1 MIALFRLLAWQELR
15 RHAGRSLV
23 AAAAVMLGVA
33 LAFAVHLINASA
45 LQEFTRATRAAGGQP
60 DVQLRARQG
69 GLPEE
74 SYALVAAAPQVA
86 RAAPVLEVTTSASRD
101 TEASDAAGD
110 SAPNAMQAVDA
121 ASVRLR
127 VVGADA
133 LALASMAPGLMPR
146 LAPGADRLALFAP
159 ATLFL
164 NAAAAQ
170 ALGLPLG
177 AAAEQQ
183 LLQLQVGVQRVP
195 VRVAGS
201 VAAGGGPLAV
211 MDIGAAQ
218 DLFGRGGELSRID
231 VLLRPGA
238 SRAEL
243 ERHLAALPGWPG
255 GILVAEPADS
265 AAQVDQLSRAY
276 RVNLTVL
283 ALVALF
289 TGAFLVYSVLALAVA
304 RRAPQLALL
313 AVLGAT
319 PRQRLLLVLSQ
330 AAGLGVA
337 GSAAGIALGAALAAL
352 ALRVLGGDLGGGYF
366 TGVQPAL
373 QWSTAAALLYGALGL
388 IAALAGGWWPALAAR
403 RIAPAPTLKSVGL
416 MQSRPAR
423 AGLGAALVLASGG
436 LALLPPLWG
445 IPLAAYVS
453 VGVLLV
459 GGIALLPWLVQGV
472 LALAMPLARRGPLW
486 LLVLARAQRM
496 RASAA
501 VAVGGVVAALSL
513 AVALTVMVGSF
524 RTSVD
529 QWLSAVLPAP
539 LYLRAAGSP
548 AGDDAA
554 VFTPDF
560 VQAAAQLPEVER
572 VQPQRVSSVQ
582 PDPALPAVALLAR
595 PLSPQPA
602 QALPLVGAALPVP
615 DGQIGVYVSEAIV
628 DLYGVRPGQV
638 WPALSEGFGPLDVV
652 GQARAATFF
661 IAGVWRDYVRQHGA
675 IAMDSGDYQRL
686 TGDARASDLAL
697 WPAPDADEAAVR
709 AAVLALAR
717 SELGAQAGT
726 LEFTSSG
733 QIRQRSLELFDRSFA
748 VTYWLQ
754 AVAIGIGLFGVAAS
768 FGAQVLARR
777 KEFGLLAHLGLTRA
791 QILAV
796 VAGEGAAWTAVGALA
811 GTLLGLAV
819 AVVLVHVVNPQS
831 FHWTMELRVPV
842 GRLAALAAAVMA
854 AGTVTAWVA
863 GRAAVGR
870 DAVLAVREDW

>member
-1 MIALFRLLAWQELR
+1 MAGLFRTLSWQDLR
-15 RHAGRSLV
+15 RHPGRSLV

-69 GLPEE
+69 SLPEGL
-74 SYALVAAAPQVA
+74 YALVAAAPQVA
-86 RAAPVLEVTTSASRD
+86 RAAPVLEVATSASRGTD
-101 TEASDAAGD
+101 AGGAAGINLPGAVLAAD
-110 SAPNAMQAVDA
+110 VAP
-121 ASVRLR
+121 VRLR

-159 ATLFL
+159 ATIFL
-164 NAAAAQ
+164 NASAAQ

-177 AAAEQQ
+177 TAAQ
-183 LLQLQVGVQRVP
+183 LQLQVGIQHVA

-201 VAAGGGPLAV
+201 ITAGGGPLAV

-231 VLLRPGA
+231 VLLRAGA

-243 ERHLAALPGWPG
+243 ERHLAALPGWPSG
-255 GILVAEPADS
+255 VLLAEPADS

-289 TGAFLVYSVLALAVA
+289 TGAFLVYSVLALGVA
-304 RRAPQLALL
+304 RRTPQLALL

-319 PRQRLLLVLSQ
+319 PRQRLLLVLAQ
-330 AAGLGVA
+330 AAGLGLA

-373 QWSTAAALLYGALGL
+373 QWSTPAALLYGALGL
-388 IAALAGGWWPALAAR
+388 AAALAGGWWPALSAR
-403 RIAPAPTLKSVGL
+403 RIAPAPALKGVGL
-416 MQSRPAR
+416 VQSRPAR
-423 AGLGAALVLASGG
+423 AWLGAALVLASGG

-496 RASAA
+496 RTSAA

-529 QWLSAVLPAP
+529 QWLAAVLPAP

-554 VFTPDF
+554 VFTPAF
-560 VQAAAQLPEVER
+560 VQAAARLPEVQR

-595 PLSPQPA
+595 PVQPQPA

-615 DGQIGVYVSEAIV
+615 AGQIGVYVSEAIV
-628 DLYGVRPGQV
+628 DLYGVRPGQA
-638 WPALSEGFGPLDVV
+638 WPALLESFSPLSGVDKRQV
-652 GQARAATFF
+652 ATFF

-675 IAMDSGDYQRL
+675 IAMDSGDFQRL

-697 WPAPDADEAAVR
+697 WPAPGADEAAVR
-709 AAVLALAR
+709 TAVLELAR
-717 SELGAQAGT
+717 SQLGAQAGT

-733 QIRQRSLELFDRSFA
+733 QIRKRSLELFDRSFA

-842 GRLAALAAAVMA
+842 ERLAGLAAAVMV
-854 AGTVTAWVA
+854 AGTVTAWLA
-863 GRAAVGR
+863 GRAAAGR
-870 DAVLAVREDW
+870 DAVMAVREDW